1 MTDTTVA
8 AVSTPRGK
16 GGVAMIR
23 ITGPEARAVLSRV
36 FRPKSGRPPEARQAV
51 YGSFFDDGGVFD
63 DGVAVFYAAPASY
76 TGEDTAELCC
86 HGGLLVTERLL
97 SAVLAAGAQPARPG
111 EFSKRAF
118 LNGKLTLTEAEAVAG
133 IIDAVSAKRLEIG
146 VRQAGGSLSRRI
158 DGLYRRLVT
167 LAASMRAYIDYPD
180 EDLADLT
187 PREAAAELS
196 AVRAELDALADS
208 HRYGRAVSEGGGGR
222 RHRRREVWM
231 FCKAQNLL
239 LGFERALVSDEAGTT
254 RDVVSETAVVCGI
267 PLLLA
272 DTAGLRAGAGAV
284 ERAGIGKSLEQLER
298 AELVLAVFDLSQPLT
313 AEDYGL
319 ADRIRALG
327 KAGSTVAVFNKRD
340 LAPGAVPPVLFD
352 RQVCISARTG
362 EGKDALEQAVG
373 ALYGGLEPDMD
384 AVITSARQAAA
395 LRRASAA
402 LGEAKEALCGGAQD
416 AAGTELDAAIAALG
430 ETDGRSVSE
439 AVVDEIF
446 SRFCVGK

>member
-208 HRYGRAVSEGGGGR
+208 HRYGRAVSEGVRTVLVGR
-222 RHRRREVWM
+222 TNTG
-231 FCKAQNLL
+231 KSSLLNLL

-439 AVVDEIF
+439 AVVAEIF

>member
-208 HRYGRAVSEGGGGR
+208 HRYGRAVSEGVRTVLVGR
-222 RHRRREVWM
+222 TNTG
-231 FCKAQNLL
+231 KSSLLNLL
-239 LGFERALVSDEAGTT
+239 LGFERALVSDEAGDDA
-254 RDVVSETAVVCGI
+254 R
-267 PLLLA
+267 
-272 DTAGLRAGAGAV
+272 R
-284 ERAGIGKSLEQLER
+284 
-298 AELVLAVFDLSQPLT
+298 
-313 AEDYGL
+313 
-319 ADRIRALG
+319 
-327 KAGSTVAVFNKRD
+327 
-340 LAPGAVPPVLFD
+340 
-352 RQVCISARTG
+352 RQ
-362 EGKDALEQAVG
+362 
-373 ALYGGLEPDMD
+373 
-384 AVITSARQAAA
+384 
-395 LRRASAA
+395 
-402 LGEAKEALCGGAQD
+402 
-416 AAGTELDAAIAALG
+416 
-430 ETDGRSVSE
+430 
-439 AVVDEIF
+439 
-446 SRFCVGK
+446 

>member
-208 HRYGRAVSEGGGGR
+208 HRYGRAVSEGVRTVLVGR
-222 RHRRREVWM
+222 TNTG
-231 FCKAQNLL
+231 KSSLLNLL

-384 AVITSARQAAA
+384 VVITSARQAAA

>member
-111 EFSKRAF
+111 EFFKRAF

-208 HRYGRAVSEGGGGR
+208 HRYGRAVSEGVRTVLVGR
-222 RHRRREVWM
+222 TNTG
-231 FCKAQNLL
+231 KSSLLNLL

>member
-23 ITGPEARAVLSRV
+23 ITGPEARTVLSRV

-187 PREAAAELS
+187 PGEAAAELS

-208 HRYGRAVSEGGGGR
+208 HRYGRAVSEGVRTVLVGR
-222 RHRRREVWM
+222 TNTG
-231 FCKAQNLL
+231 KSSLLNLL

-284 ERAGIGKSLEQLER
+284 EQAGIGKSLEQLER

>member
-208 HRYGRAVSEGGGGR
+208 HRYGRAVSEGVRTVLVGR
-222 RHRRREVWM
+222 TNTG
-231 FCKAQNLL
+231 KSSLLNLL

-284 ERAGIGKSLEQLER
+284 EQAGIGKSLEQLER

>member
-208 HRYGRAVSEGGGGR
+208 HRYGRAVSEGVRTVLVGR
-222 RHRRREVWM
+222 TNTG
-231 FCKAQNLL
+231 KSSLLNLL

-430 ETDGRSVSE
+430 ETDGRSVSA

>member
-23 ITGPEARAVLSRV
+23 ITGPEARTVLSRV

-208 HRYGRAVSEGGGGR
+208 HRYGRAVSEGVRTVLVGR
-222 RHRRREVWM
+222 TNTG
-231 FCKAQNLL
+231 KSSLLNLL

>member
-208 HRYGRAVSEGGGGR
+208 HRYGRAVSEGVRTVLVGR
-222 RHRRREVWM
+222 TNTG
-231 FCKAQNLL
+231 KSSLLNLL

-352 RQVCISARTG
+352 RQG

>member
-23 ITGPEARAVLSRV
+23 ITGPEARTVLSRV

-208 HRYGRAVSEGGGGR
+208 HRYGRAVSEGVRTVLVGR
-222 RHRRREVWM
+222 TNTG
-231 FCKAQNLL
+231 KSSLLNLL

-284 ERAGIGKSLEQLER
+284 EQAGIGKSLEQLER

>member
-36 FRPKSGRPPEARQAV
+36 FRPKPGRPPEARQAV

-208 HRYGRAVSEGGGGR
+208 HRYGRAVSEGVRTVLVGR
-222 RHRRREVWM
+222 TNTG
-231 FCKAQNLL
+231 KSSLLNLL

>member
-208 HRYGRAVSEGGGGR
+208 HRYGRAVSEGVRTVLVGR
-222 RHRRREVWM
+222 TNTG
-231 FCKAQNLL
+231 KSSLLNLL

-327 KAGSTVAVFNKRD
+327 KAGSTVAVFNNRD
-340 LAPGAVPPVLFD
+340 LAPGAVPPVLID

>member
-208 HRYGRAVSEGGGGR
+208 HRYGRAVSEGVRTVLVGR
-222 RHRRREVWM
+222 TNTG
-231 FCKAQNLL
+231 KSSLLNLL

-284 ERAGIGKSLEQLER
+284 EQAGIGKSLEQLER

-439 AVVDEIF
+439 AVVAEIF

>member
-208 HRYGRAVSEGGGGR
+208 HRYGRAVSEGVRTVLVGR
-222 RHRRREVWM
+222 TNTG
-231 FCKAQNLL
+231 KSSLLNLL

>member
-36 FRPKSGRPPEARQAV
+36 FRPKWPPAAEARQAV

-76 TGEDTAELCC
+76 TGEDAAELCC

-97 SAVLAAGAQPARPG
+97 SAVLAAGAQPAPAG

-180 EDLADLT
+180 EDVADLT
-187 PREAAAELS
+187 PREAQQSFRRSGRAGRTCGFAPLRPCGQRGVRTVLVGRDEHRQKLAAES
-196 AVRAELDALADS
+196 AAR
-208 HRYGRAVSEGGGGR
+208 
-222 RHRRREVWM
+222 
-231 FCKAQNLL
+231 F
-239 LGFERALVSDEAGTT
+239 
-254 RDVVSETAVVCGI
+254 
-267 PLLLA
+267 
-272 DTAGLRAGAGAV
+272 RAGA
-284 ERAGIGKSLEQLER
+284 R
-298 AELVLAVFDLSQPLT
+298 
-313 AEDYGL
+313 
-319 ADRIRALG
+319 
-327 KAGSTVAVFNKRD
+327 
-340 LAPGAVPPVLFD
+340 
-352 RQVCISARTG
+352 
-362 EGKDALEQAVG
+362 
-373 ALYGGLEPDMD
+373 
-384 AVITSARQAAA
+384 
-395 LRRASAA
+395 LRR
-402 LGEAKEALCGGAQD
+402 GGDD
-416 AAGTELDAAIAALG
+416 A
-430 ETDGRSVSE
+430 R
-439 AVVDEIF
+439 
-446 SRFCVGK
+446 RRQ

>member
-208 HRYGRAVSEGGGGR
+208 HRYGRAVSEGVRTVLVGR
-222 RHRRREVWM
+222 TNTG
-231 FCKAQNLL
+231 KSSLLNLL

-284 ERAGIGKSLEQLER
+284 EQAGIGKSLEQLER

-384 AVITSARQAAA
+384 AVITSARRAAA

-439 AVVDEIF
+439 AVVAEIF

>member
-208 HRYGRAVSEGGGGR
+208 HRYGRAVSEGVRTVLVGR
-222 RHRRREVWM
+222 TNTG
-231 FCKAQNLL
+231 KSSLLNLL

-284 ERAGIGKSLEQLER
+284 EQAGIGKSLEQLER

-362 EGKDALEQAVG
+362 EGKDALEQAGG

>member
-208 HRYGRAVSEGGGGR
+208 HRYGRAVSEGVRTVLVGR
-222 RHRRREVWM
+222 TNTG
-231 FCKAQNLL
+231 KSSLLNLL

-298 AELVLAVFDLSQPLT
+298 AELELAVFDLSQPLT

-384 AVITSARQAAA
+384 AVITSARQASA

-439 AVVDEIF
+439 AVVAEIF

>member
-187 PREAAAELS
+187 PGEAAAELS

-208 HRYGRAVSEGGGGR
+208 HRYGRAVSEGVRTVLVGR
-222 RHRRREVWM
+222 TNTG
-231 FCKAQNLL
+231 KSSLLNLL

-284 ERAGIGKSLEQLER
+284 EQAGIGKSLEQLER

-352 RQVCISARTG
+352 RQVCVSARTG

-439 AVVDEIF
+439 AVVAEIF

>member
-187 PREAAAELS
+187 PGEAAAELS

-208 HRYGRAVSEGGGGR
+208 HRYGRAVSEGVRTVLVGR
-222 RHRRREVWM
+222 TNTG
-231 FCKAQNLL
+231 KSSLLNLL

-284 ERAGIGKSLEQLER
+284 EQAGIGKSLEQLER

>member
-187 PREAAAELS
+187 PQEAAAELS

-208 HRYGRAVSEGGGGR
+208 HRYGRAVSEGVRTVLVGR
-222 RHRRREVWM
+222 TNTG
-231 FCKAQNLL
+231 KSSLLNLL

-284 ERAGIGKSLEQLER
+284 EQAGIGKSLEQLER

-362 EGKDALEQAVG
+362 EGKNALEQAVG

>member
-208 HRYGRAVSEGGGGR
+208 HRYGRAVSEGVRTVLVGR
-222 RHRRREVWM
+222 TNTG
-231 FCKAQNLL
+231 KSSLLNLL

-254 RDVVSETAVVCGI
+254 RDVVSETAVVGGI
-267 PLLLA
+267 PLRLA

>member
-208 HRYGRAVSEGGGGR
+208 HRYGRAVSEGVRTVLVGR
-222 RHRRREVWM
+222 TNTG
-231 FCKAQNLL
+231 KSSLLNLL

-352 RQVCISARTG
+352 RQGCISARTG

>member
-1 MTDTTVA
+1 MC
-8 AVSTPRGK
+8 
-16 GGVAMIR
+16 IR
-23 ITGPEARAVLSRV
+23 DR
-36 FRPKSGRPPEARQAV
+36 
-51 YGSFFDDGGVFD
+51 
-63 DGVAVFYAAPASY
+63 
-76 TGEDTAELCC
+76 
-86 HGGLLVTERLL
+86 
-97 SAVLAAGAQPARPG
+97 
-111 EFSKRAF
+111 
-118 LNGKLTLTEAEAVAG
+118 
-133 IIDAVSAKRLEIG
+133 
-146 VRQAGGSLSRRI
+146 AGGSLSRRI

-208 HRYGRAVSEGGGGR
+208 HRYGRAVSEGVRTVLVGR
-222 RHRRREVWM
+222 TNTG
-231 FCKAQNLL
+231 KSSLLNLL

-439 AVVDEIF
+439 AVVAEIF

>member
-97 SAVLAAGAQPARPG
+97 SAVLAAGAQPARSG

-208 HRYGRAVSEGGGGR
+208 HRYGRAVSEGVRTVLVGR
-222 RHRRREVWM
+222 TNTG
-231 FCKAQNLL
+231 KSSLLNLL